1 LTSLT
6 RRAGLLA
13 IVVLVIPAALGAQA
27 RPATARVPGASQP
40 TTTRDEARAWM
51 TELQGI
57 SQRLQ
62 AAHNRAM
69 QDPQLSSTQAAL
81 MRDIKT
87 AMERQDPQLPQL
99 AERVRALEAE
109 ARAAQGRNDA
119 ARVQTLT
126 REFATIRQRFMR
138 AQQSVLQQPAIA
150 QRARAFDARLH
161 SRLIEVE
168 PRTDQLL
175 ARSKELQERIRQAV
189 NSARPPAAAPR
200 RTP

>member
-1 LTSLT
+1 MTSLT
-6 RRAGLLA
+6 LRAGLLA
-13 IVVLVIPAALGAQA
+13 MIVLVFPAALGAQA
-27 RPATARVPGASQP
+27 RPAAARVPRANQA
-40 TTTRDEARAWM
+40 TTTRDEARAMM

-62 AAHNRAM
+62 AAHSRAM
-69 QDPQLSSTQAAL
+69 QDPQLSSTQATL

-99 AERVRALEAE
+99 AERVRVLEAE

-161 SRLIEVE
+161 ARLIQVE
-168 PRTDQLL
+168 PQTDQLL
-175 ARSKELQERIRQAV
+175 ARSKQLQERIRQAV